1 MALAKDPVAV
11 AEQQVTRLSQL
22 SLAPSPIK
30 QRHLQLLLEVLNL
43 QADRRLGHVQAVGRF
58 LKAPLADNRSQNPE
72 LIKGE
77 RQISHRSIAGEGLKI

>member
-1 MALAKDPVAV
+1 MALAENPVAV
-11 AEQQVTRLSQL
+11 TEQQVTCLGQL
-22 SLAPSPIK
+22 SLAAASVK

-43 QADRRLGHVQAVGRF
+43 QADRRLSHIQAVGRF
-58 LKAPLADNRSQNPE
+58 LEAPLAHNRAQDPE